1 MLRNYKNNSKQR
13 KRATAFMALA
23 WLLCMFLISPP
34 ASAQGDVRINLQKKD
49 ITVVSALKEVERQS
63 GLSVGYNDSALESS
77 PAISLNLTD
86 ARLPEALNAILG
98 GTGFTYEI
106 KDRYIKIVPK
116 PQDNRPR
123 SRTITGQV
131 LDERQEPL
139 IGASVTVEGT
149 DVGAITDIDG
159 RFSIEASTGNVL
171 RFTYLGYQPASVKVT
186 EKAVYNIQLT
196 GDVDVLSEVVVTA
209 LGIRREQKALSYN
222 VQQVKSEQL
231 LAVKDANFI
240 NSLGGKVAGV
250 TINSSSAG
258 VGGASK
264 VVMRGVKSIE
274 QSSNAL
280 YVIDGVPMYNF
291 GGGGDKEFGSRG
303 MTESIADLNP
313 DDIESVSVLTGA
325 AAAALYGSNA
335 ANGAIVITTRKG
347 EAGKPK
353 VTFSTNTEFVTP
365 FVLPEFQNRYGT
377 GSRGKSDGSTI
388 LSWGPLLNESSRTGY
403 EPRDFFETG
412 KVYTNSLTLSA
423 GTEKNQTFVSAA
435 SVKSDGMVPNN
446 TYNRLNFTFRN
457 STSFLDGRMRLDVSG
472 SYIIQND
479 RNMTNQGV
487 YSNPVTPVYLFPRGD
502 DFSLVKTFE
511 RWDPARKIKTM
522 FWPQGEGDLRMQNP
536 YWIAYRN
543 LRLNN
548 RRRYM
553 LSAALSYDV
562 TPWLNLSGR
571 VRIDNST
578 TKYEQKL
585 YASSNSTI
593 TEGSTQGYYAVADPQ
608 ERQTYADILAN
619 VDKRFGDFSIVANLG
634 ASISDNRY
642 DELSYRGPIRE
653 NGIPNVFNV
662 FDLDNTKKKA
672 RQEGWNEQT
681 QSVFASVEA
690 GWKSMLF
697 LTLTGRNDWASQLAN
712 SSTSSFFYPSVGL
725 SAILSEMLPM
735 PKAIDYAKVR
745 ASFSSVGMPYPRN
758 LTSPTYEYDETTQTW
773 KPKTHYPIGSL
784 KPERT
789 DSWELGLD
797 LRLFKDLSVALS
809 WYRANTMNQTFDPKI
824 SVSSG
829 YSTIYLQTGHVRNQG
844 VELSLGYRH
853 TWRNGFRWEFGFTM
867 SANRNRIVELVKDYR
882 HPETG
887 EIINKDRLDVGGLGK
902 ARFILKT
909 GGTLGDLYTQSG
921 LKRDVNGMVEIDPSG
936 GLVTV
941 DNLQDIKLG
950 SVFPKANLA
959 WRNAFDWKGVHLSA
973 LVTARLGGVVYSATQ
988 AAMDQ
993 YGVSESSALARDNG
1007 GVLVNG
1013 RTLVDAQ
1020 TWYTAIGT
1028 QSGLPQ
1034 YYTYSATNVRLQEAS
1049 IGYTL
1054 PRSWFGN
1061 ICSVQLSVVGRN
1073 LLMIC
1078 NKAPFDPESVASTG
1092 NYYQGID
1099 YFMMPSTRSVGL
1111 NARINF

>member
-1 MLRNYKNNSKQR
+1 M
-13 KRATAFMALA
+13 
-23 WLLCMFLISPP
+23 
-34 ASAQGDVRINLQKKD
+34 
-49 ITVVSALKEVERQS
+49 
-63 GLSVGYNDSALESS
+63 
-77 PAISLNLTD
+77 TD
-86 ARLPEALNAILG
+86 EA
-98 GTGFTYEI
+98 
-106 KDRYIKIVPK
+106 
-116 PQDNRPR
+116 
-123 SRTITGQV
+123 
-131 LDERQEPL
+131 
-139 IGASVTVEGT
+139 
-149 DVGAITDIDG
+149 
-159 RFSIEASTGNVL
+159 
-171 RFTYLGYQPASVKVT
+171 
-186 EKAVYNIQLT
+186 
-196 GDVDVLSEVVVTA
+196 DVLSESVVTA
-209 LGIRREQKALSYN
+209 LGIRREQKVLSYN

-231 LAVKDANFI
+231 LEVKDANFI
-240 NSLGGKVAGV
+240 NSIGGKVAGV
-250 TINSSSAG
+250 TVNSSSAG

-264 VVMRGVKSIE
+264 VVMRGAKSIE
-274 QSSNAL
+274 QNSNAL
-280 YVIDGVPMYNF
+280 YVIDGIPMYNF
-291 GGGGDKEFGSRG
+291 GGGGDTEFGSRG

-313 DDIESVSVLTGA
+313 DDIESVFVLTGA

-335 ANGAIVITTRKG
+335 ANGAIVITTRRG
-347 EAGKPK
+347 EAGRLQASF
-353 VTFSTNTEFVTP
+353 TTNTEFARP

-388 LSWGPLLNESSRTGY
+388 LSWGPLLSETSRTGY
-403 EPRDFFETG
+403 NPKDFFRTG
-412 KVYTNSLTLSA
+412 MVYTNSLTLSA
-423 GTEKNQTFVSAA
+423 GTERNQTFVSAA

-446 TYNRLNFTFRN
+446 AYSRLNFTFRN
-457 STSFLDGRMRLDVSG
+457 TTSFLDGKMKLDVGG
-472 SYIIQND
+472 SYIIQDD

-502 DFSLVKTFE
+502 DFSLVKVFE
-511 RWDPARKIKTM
+511 RWDPSRKIKTM

-536 YWIAYRN
+536 YWIAWRN
-543 LRLNN
+543 LRTNK

-553 LSAALSYDV
+553 VSASLNYDI
-562 TPWLNLSGR
+562 TDWLNVSGR
-571 VRIDNST
+571 VRIDNAV

-593 TEGSTQGYYAVADPQ
+593 TEGSTQGYYAVATPD

-619 VDKRFGDFSIVANLG
+619 VDKRFGDFSLVANLG

-662 FDLDNTKKKA
+662 YDLDSTKKKA

-681 QSVFASVEA
+681 QSIFASVEA
-690 GWKSMLF
+690 GWKNMLF
-697 LTLTGRNDWASQLAN
+697 LTLTGRNDWTSQLAN
-712 SSTSSFFYPSVGL
+712 SSTKSFFYPSVGL
-725 SAILSEMLPM
+725 SAIVSEMFPM
-735 PKAIDYAKVR
+735 PKGLDYIKLR

-773 KPKTHYPIGSL
+773 KPKTHYPIGDL

-789 DSWELGLD
+789 NSWELGLD
-797 LRLFKDLSVALS
+797 LRLFKDLSLALS

-844 VELSLGYRH
+844 VELSLGYNH
-853 TWRNGFRWEFGFTM
+853 TFRSGFHWDSGFTLT
-867 SANRNRIVELVKDYR
+867 ANRNRIIELVRDYR

-921 LKRDVNGMVEIDPSG
+921 LKRDGNGMVEIDPAG

-941 DNLQDIKLG
+941 DNLSDIKLG

-959 WRNAFDWKGVHLSA
+959 WRNTFEWHGVHLSA
-973 LVTARLGGVVYSATQ
+973 LFTARIGGIVYSATQ

-993 YGVSESSALARDNG
+993 YGVSEASALARDNG

-1013 RTLVDAQ
+1013 RTLVNAQ
-1020 TWYTAIGT
+1020 TWYTAIGSS
-1028 QSGLPQ
+1028 SGLPQ
-1034 YYTYSATNVRLQEAS
+1034 YYSYSATNIRLQEAS
-1049 IGYTL
+1049 IGYTI
-1054 PRSWFGN
+1054 PRRWLGN
-1061 ICSVQLSVVGRN
+1061 VCSIRLSVVGRN
-1073 LLMIC
+1073 LWMIY
-1078 NKAPFDPESVASTG
+1078 NKAPFDPESVATTG

-1099 YFMMPSTRSVGL
+1099 YFMMPSTRSIGL

>member
-1 MLRNYKNNSKQR
+1 MLRNYKNNAKQR

-123 SRTITGQV
+123 SRTITGRV

-457 STSFLDGRMRLDVSG
+457 STSFLDGRMRLDVGG
-472 SYIIQND
+472 SYIVQND

-553 LSAALSYDV
+553 LSAALSYDI

-619 VDKRFGDFSIVANLG
+619 VDKRCGDFSIVANLG

-725 SAILSEMLPM
+725 SAILSEMVPM

-824 SVSSG
+824 
-829 YSTIYLQTGHVRNQG
+829 
-844 VELSLGYRH
+844 
-853 TWRNGFRWEFGFTM
+853 
-867 SANRNRIVELVKDYR
+867 
-882 HPETG
+882 
-887 EIINKDRLDVGGLGK
+887 
-902 ARFILKT
+902 
-909 GGTLGDLYTQSG
+909 
-921 LKRDVNGMVEIDPSG
+921 
-936 GLVTV
+936 
-941 DNLQDIKLG
+941 
-950 SVFPKANLA
+950 
-959 WRNAFDWKGVHLSA
+959 
-973 LVTARLGGVVYSATQ
+973 
-988 AAMDQ
+988 
-993 YGVSESSALARDNG
+993 
-1007 GVLVNG
+1007 
-1013 RTLVDAQ
+1013 
-1020 TWYTAIGT
+1020 
-1028 QSGLPQ
+1028 
-1034 YYTYSATNVRLQEAS
+1034 
-1049 IGYTL
+1049 
-1054 PRSWFGN
+1054 
-1061 ICSVQLSVVGRN
+1061 
-1073 LLMIC
+1073 
-1078 NKAPFDPESVASTG
+1078 
-1092 NYYQGID
+1092 
-1099 YFMMPSTRSVGL
+1099 
-1111 NARINF
+1111 

>member
-1 MLRNYKNNSKQR
+1 MLRNYKNNAKQR

-123 SRTITGQV
+123 SRTITGRV

-139 IGASVTVEGT
+139 IGASITVEGT

-457 STSFLDGRMRLDVSG
+457 STSFLDGRMRLDVGG
-472 SYIIQND
+472 SYIVQND

-553 LSAALSYDV
+553 LSAALSYDI

-681 QSVFASVEA
+681 QSVFASVET
-690 GWKSMLF
+690 GWKNMLF

-725 SAILSEMLPM
+725 SAIVSEMVQM

-745 ASFSSVGMPYPRN
+745 ASFSSVGMPDVRQQEPHR
-758 LTSPTYEYDETTQTW
+758 
-773 KPKTHYPIGSL
+773 
-784 KPERT
+784 RT
-789 DSWELGLD
+789 C
-797 LRLFKDLSVALS
+797 
-809 WYRANTMNQTFDPKI
+809 Q
-824 SVSSG
+824 
-829 YSTIYLQTGHVRNQG
+829 
-844 VELSLGYRH
+844 
-853 TWRNGFRWEFGFTM
+853 
-867 SANRNRIVELVKDYR
+867 
-882 HPETG
+882 
-887 EIINKDRLDVGGLGK
+887 
-902 ARFILKT
+902 
-909 GGTLGDLYTQSG
+909 
-921 LKRDVNGMVEIDPSG
+921 
-936 GLVTV
+936 
-941 DNLQDIKLG
+941 
-950 SVFPKANLA
+950 
-959 WRNAFDWKGVHLSA
+959 
-973 LVTARLGGVVYSATQ
+973 
-988 AAMDQ
+988 
-993 YGVSESSALARDNG
+993 
-1007 GVLVNG
+1007 
-1013 RTLVDAQ
+1013 
-1020 TWYTAIGT
+1020 
-1028 QSGLPQ
+1028 GLPPPGDRRDHQ
-1034 YYTYSATNVRLQEAS
+1034 
-1049 IGYTL
+1049 
-1054 PRSWFGN
+1054 
-1061 ICSVQLSVVGRN
+1061 
-1073 LLMIC
+1073 
-1078 NKAPFDPESVASTG
+1078 
-1092 NYYQGID
+1092 QGQ
-1099 YFMMPSTRSVGL
+1099 
-1111 NARINF
+1111 A

>member
-1 MLRNYKNNSKQR
+1 MLRNYKNNAKQR

-412 KVYTNSLTLSA
+412 KVYTNSLTLST

-457 STSFLDGRMRLDVSG
+457 STSFLDGRMRLDVGG
-472 SYIIQND
+472 SYIVQND

-553 LSAALSYDV
+553 LSAALSYDI

-797 LRLFKDLSVALS
+797 LRLFKDLSLALS

-853 TWRNGFRWEFGFTM
+853 TWRNGLRWESGFTM

-993 YGVSESSALARDNG
+993 YGVSESSASRG
-1007 GVLVNG
+1007 
-1013 RTLVDAQ
+1013 TTEESSSTDAPLS
-1020 TWYTAIGT
+1020 TPRPGT
-1028 QSGLPQ
+1028 PPSAHRADSR
-1034 YYTYSATNVRLQEAS
+1034 SATPTAPP
-1049 IGYTL
+1049 T
-1054 PRSWFGN
+1054 
-1061 ICSVQLSVVGRN
+1061 SVSR
-1073 LLMIC
+1073 
-1078 NKAPFDPESVASTG
+1078 KPA
-1092 NYYQGID
+1092 
-1099 YFMMPSTRSVGL
+1099 
-1111 NARINF
+1111 

>member
-1 MLRNYKNNSKQR
+1 MLRNYKNNAKQR

-123 SRTITGQV
+123 SRTITGRV

-457 STSFLDGRMRLDVSG
+457 STSFLDGRMRLDVGG
-472 SYIIQND
+472 SYIVQND

-553 LSAALSYDV
+553 LSAALSYDI

-725 SAILSEMLPM
+725 SAILSEMVPM

-829 YSTIYLQTGHVRNQG
+829 YSTIYLQTGHVRNQ
-844 VELSLGYRH
+844 
-853 TWRNGFRWEFGFTM
+853 
-867 SANRNRIVELVKDYR
+867 
-882 HPETG
+882 
-887 EIINKDRLDVGGLGK
+887 DRK
-902 ARFILKT
+902 
-909 GGTLGDLYTQSG
+909 
-921 LKRDVNGMVEIDPSG
+921 
-936 GLVTV
+936 
-941 DNLQDIKLG
+941 
-950 SVFPKANLA
+950 
-959 WRNAFDWKGVHLSA
+959 
-973 LVTARLGGVVYSATQ
+973 
-988 AAMDQ
+988 
-993 YGVSESSALARDNG
+993 
-1007 GVLVNG
+1007 
-1013 RTLVDAQ
+1013 
-1020 TWYTAIGT
+1020 
-1028 QSGLPQ
+1028 
-1034 YYTYSATNVRLQEAS
+1034 
-1049 IGYTL
+1049 
-1054 PRSWFGN
+1054 
-1061 ICSVQLSVVGRN
+1061 SVV
-1073 LLMIC
+1073 
-1078 NKAPFDPESVASTG
+1078 
-1092 NYYQGID
+1092 
-1099 YFMMPSTRSVGL
+1099 
-1111 NARINF
+1111 

>member
-1 MLRNYKNNSKQR
+1 MLRNYKNNAKQR

-98 GTGFTYEI
+98 ATGFTYEI

-123 SRTITGQV
+123 SRTITGRV

-353 VTFSTNTEFVTP
+353 VSFSTNTEFVTP

-457 STSFLDGRMRLDVSG
+457 STSFLDGRMRLDVGG
-472 SYIIQND
+472 SYIVQND

-553 LSAALSYDV
+553 LSAALSYDI

-608 ERQTYADILAN
+608 KRQTYADILAN

-797 LRLFKDLSVALS
+797 LRLFKDLSLALS
-809 WYRANTMNQTFDPKI
+809 W
-824 SVSSG
+824 
-829 YSTIYLQTGHVRNQG
+829 
-844 VELSLGYRH
+844 
-853 TWRNGFRWEFGFTM
+853 
-867 SANRNRIVELVKDYR
+867 
-882 HPETG
+882 
-887 EIINKDRLDVGGLGK
+887 
-902 ARFILKT
+902 
-909 GGTLGDLYTQSG
+909 
-921 LKRDVNGMVEIDPSG
+921 
-936 GLVTV
+936 
-941 DNLQDIKLG
+941 
-950 SVFPKANLA
+950 
-959 WRNAFDWKGVHLSA
+959 
-973 LVTARLGGVVYSATQ
+973 
-988 AAMDQ
+988 
-993 YGVSESSALARDNG
+993 
-1007 GVLVNG
+1007 
-1013 RTLVDAQ
+1013 
-1020 TWYTAIGT
+1020 
-1028 QSGLPQ
+1028 
-1034 YYTYSATNVRLQEAS
+1034 
-1049 IGYTL
+1049 
-1054 PRSWFGN
+1054 
-1061 ICSVQLSVVGRN
+1061 
-1073 LLMIC
+1073 
-1078 NKAPFDPESVASTG
+1078 
-1092 NYYQGID
+1092 
-1099 YFMMPSTRSVGL
+1099 
-1111 NARINF
+1111 

>member
-1 MLRNYKNNSKQR
+1 MLRNYKNNAKQR

-123 SRTITGQV
+123 SRTITGRV

-457 STSFLDGRMRLDVSG
+457 STSFLDGRMRLDVGG

-553 LSAALSYDV
+553 LSAALSYDI

-619 VDKRFGDFSIVANLG
+619 VDKRFGYFSIVANLG

-797 LRLFKDLSVALS
+797 LRLFKDLSLALS

-853 TWRNGFRWEFGFTM
+853 TWRNGLRWESGFTM

-993 YGVSESSALARDNG
+993 YGVSESSASRG
-1007 GVLVNG
+1007 
-1013 RTLVDAQ
+1013 TTEESSSTDAP
-1020 TWYTAIGT
+1020 
-1028 QSGLPQ
+1028 L
-1034 YYTYSATNVRLQEAS
+1034 
-1049 IGYTL
+1049 
-1054 PRSWFGN
+1054 
-1061 ICSVQLSVVGRN
+1061 
-1073 LLMIC
+1073 
-1078 NKAPFDPESVASTG
+1078 
-1092 NYYQGID
+1092 
-1099 YFMMPSTRSVGL
+1099 
-1111 NARINF
+1111 

>member
-1 MLRNYKNNSKQR
+1 MLRNYKNNAKQR

-77 PAISLNLTD
+77 PAITLNLTD

-123 SRTITGQV
+123 SRTITGRV

-388 LSWGPLLNESSRTGY
+388 LSWGPLLNEYSRTGY

-457 STSFLDGRMRLDVSG
+457 STSFLDGRMRLDVGG

-553 LSAALSYDV
+553 LSAALSYDI

-797 LRLFKDLSVALS
+797 LRLFKDLSLALS

-853 TWRNGFRWEFGFTM
+853 TWRNGLRWESGFTM

-993 YGVSESSALARDNG
+993 YGVSESSASRG
-1007 GVLVNG
+1007 
-1013 RTLVDAQ
+1013 TTEESSSTDAP
-1020 TWYTAIGT
+1020 
-1028 QSGLPQ
+1028 L
-1034 YYTYSATNVRLQEAS
+1034 
-1049 IGYTL
+1049 
-1054 PRSWFGN
+1054 
-1061 ICSVQLSVVGRN
+1061 
-1073 LLMIC
+1073 
-1078 NKAPFDPESVASTG
+1078 
-1092 NYYQGID
+1092 
-1099 YFMMPSTRSVGL
+1099 
-1111 NARINF
+1111 

>member
-1 MLRNYKNNSKQR
+1 M
-13 KRATAFMALA
+13 
-23 WLLCMFLISPP
+23 
-34 ASAQGDVRINLQKKD
+34 
-49 ITVVSALKEVERQS
+49 VSALKEVERQS

-98 GTGFTYEI
+98 GTRFTYEI

-123 SRTITGQV
+123 SRTITGRV

-457 STSFLDGRMRLDVSG
+457 STSFLDGRMRLDVGG

-502 DFSLVKTFE
+502 NFSLVKTFE

-553 LSAALSYDV
+553 LSAALSYDI

-619 VDKRFGDFSIVANLG
+619 VDKRFGYFSIVANLG

-797 LRLFKDLSVALS
+797 LRLFKDLSLALS

-853 TWRNGFRWEFGFTM
+853 TWRNGLRWESGFTM

-993 YGVSESSALARDNG
+993 YGVSESSASRG
-1007 GVLVNG
+1007 
-1013 RTLVDAQ
+1013 TTEESSSTDAP
-1020 TWYTAIGT
+1020 
-1028 QSGLPQ
+1028 L
-1034 YYTYSATNVRLQEAS
+1034 
-1049 IGYTL
+1049 
-1054 PRSWFGN
+1054 
-1061 ICSVQLSVVGRN
+1061 
-1073 LLMIC
+1073 
-1078 NKAPFDPESVASTG
+1078 
-1092 NYYQGID
+1092 
-1099 YFMMPSTRSVGL
+1099 
-1111 NARINF
+1111 

>member
-1 MLRNYKNNSKQR
+1 MLRNYKINAKPR
-13 KRATAFMALA
+13 KLATAIGALA

-34 ASAQGDVRINLQKKD
+34 ATAQEDIRITLKQKD
-49 ITVVSALKEVERQS
+49 ISVVNALKAVERQS
-63 GLSVGYNDSALESS
+63 GLSVGYNDSALETS
-77 PAISLNLTD
+77 PAVSLNLSGV
-86 ARLPEALNAILG
+86 RLGDALNAILE

-116 PQDNRPR
+116 PQDTRPQ
-123 SRTITGQV
+123 SRTITGRV
-131 LDERQEPL
+131 VDERQEPL
-139 IGASVTVEGT
+139 IGASVTVVGT
-149 DVGAITDIDG
+149 DTGAITDIDG
-159 RFSIEASTGNVL
+159 RYSIEASAGNIL
-171 RFTYLGYQPASVKVT
+171 RFTYLGYRPSSVRVT
-186 EKAVYNIQLT
+186 DRMVYNIQMT
-196 GDVDVLSEVVVTA
+196 GEADVLSEVVVTA

-240 NSLGGKVAGV
+240 NSIGGKVAGV
-250 TINSSSAG
+250 TVNSSSAG
-258 VGGASK
+258 VGSASK

-274 QSSNAL
+274 QNSNAL

-313 DDIESVSVLTGA
+313 DDIESISVLTGA

-335 ANGAIVITTRKG
+335 ANGAIVITTRRG
-347 EAGKPK
+347 EAGRLQL
-353 VTFSTNTEFVTP
+353 TLSTNTEFVRP

-388 LSWGPLLNESSRTGY
+388 LSWGPLLGDAARTGY
-403 EPRDFFETG
+403 EPKDFFETG
-412 KVYTNSLTLSA
+412 MVYTNSLTLST
-423 GTEKNQTFVSAA
+423 GTERNQTFVSAA

-446 TYNRLNFTFRN
+446 AYNRLNFTFRN
-457 STSFLDGRMRLDVSG
+457 TTTFLGGRMRLDAGG
-472 SYIIQND
+472 SYIIQSD

-502 DFSLVKTFE
+502 DFSLVKAFE

-553 LSAALSYDV
+553 LSASLSYDI
-562 TPWLNLSGR
+562 TDWLNVSGR
-571 VRIDNST
+571 VRVDNSV

-593 TEGSTQGYYAVADPQ
+593 TEGSTQGYYAVAGPD
-608 ERQTYADILAN
+608 ERQTYADVLAN
-619 VDKRFGDFSIVANLG
+619 VNKRFGDFSLVANLG

-712 SSTSSFFYPSVGL
+712 SSTKSFFYPSVGL
-725 SAILSEMLPM
+725 SAIVSEMLPM
-735 PKAIDYAKVR
+735 PRGIDYVKLR

-773 KPKTHYPIGSL
+773 KPKTHYPIGDL

-797 LRLFKDLSVALS
+797 LRLFKDLSLAMS

-844 VELSLGYRH
+844 VELSLGYQH
-853 TWRNGFRWEFGFTM
+853 TFKGGFRWASNFTM

-921 LKRDVNGMVEIDPSG
+921 LKRDGNGMVEIDPAG

-941 DNLQDIKLG
+941 DNLADIKLG

-959 WRNAFDWKGVHLSA
+959 WRNSFDWHGIHLSA
-973 LVTARLGGVVYSATQ
+973 LFTARLGGVVYSATQ

-993 YGVSESSALARDNG
+993 YGVSEASALARDNG

-1013 RTLVDAQ
+1013 RTLVNAQ

-1034 YYTYSATNVRLQEAS
+1034 YYTFSATNVRLQEAS
-1049 IGYTL
+1049 VGYTL
-1054 PRSWFGN
+1054 PHRWLGN
-1061 ICSVQLSVVGRN
+1061 ICSIRLSVVGRN
-1073 LLMIC
+1073 LLMIF
-1078 NKAPFDPESVASTG
+1078 NRAPFDPESVASTG

-1099 YFMMPSTRSVGL
+1099 YFMMPSTRSIGL
-1111 NARINF
+1111 NAKINF